1 MKKLQ
6 KRTKGLLATRCLLRY
21 TTRFKT
27 QIVSIPVPY
36 FQDPDPVPRPMAW
49 LSCCYLSLLW
59 RNQELQ
65 KPKSQQKIAPR
76 QKVPKSPYKKKTWC
90 SRTLMVQCFATLLPE
105 RRRSLGFVLVLPLS
119 VPWESGQEEKSREI
133 ARRNCSRRLRFNW
146 FCLLC

>member
-21 TTRFKT
+21 AKI
-27 QIVSIPVPY
+27 QDPNCQYPVP
-36 FQDPDPVPRPMAW
+36 DPAPRPMAW
-49 LSCCYLSLLW
+49 FSCCYLSLLW

-65 KPKSQQKIAPR
+65 KQKSQQKIVPR
-76 QKVPKSPYKKKTWC
+76 QKVPKSPYKKKTSC

-105 RRRSLGFVLVLPLS
+105 RRRSLGFVLVLPLP

-133 ARRNCSRRLRFNW
+133 ARRNRSRSLRFNW